1 MSADVLHFAV
11 MDRNPNRIREWRL
24 ARGLSQDALAD
35 IVGCSKMQISG
46 LERGKP
52 KLDLEWMRRLA
63 DALAITPADL
73 LPVDDNPRALTD
85 EEWALIQ
92 QFRAGDDRGRDELQ
106 RVADVLLPFRGRDDA
121 NGRNA
126 A

>member
-1 MSADVLHFAV
+1 
-11 MDRNPNRIREWRL
+11 MDENPNRIRELRL
-24 ARGLSQDALAD
+24 AKGWSQQRLAD
-35 IVGCSKMQISG
+35 EVGCSKMQVSG

-52 KLDLEWMRRLA
+52 KLDQDWMRRLA
-63 DALAITPADL
+63 GPLGVTPADL
-73 LPVDDNPRALTD
+73 LPVEDNPRALTE

-106 RVADVLLPFRGRDDA
+106 RVADVLLPFRGSPVD
-121 NGRNA
+121 NGRDA

>member
-1 MSADVLHFAV
+1 
-11 MDRNPNRIREWRL
+11 MDENPNRIREWRL
-24 ARGLSQDALAD
+24 AKNWSQQRLAD
-35 IVGCSKMQISG
+35 EVGCSKMQISG
-46 LERGKP
+46 LERGAP

-63 DALAITPADL
+63 GPLGVTPADL
-73 LPVDDNPRALTD
+73 LPIDDNPRALSE

-92 QFRAGDDRGRDELQ
+92 QYRAGDDRGRDELQ
-106 RVADVLLPFRGRDDA
+106 RVADVLLPFRGHDDT

>member
-1 MSADVLHFAV
+1 
-11 MDRNPNRIREWRL
+11 MDENPNRIRELRL
-24 ARGLSQDALAD
+24 AKGWSQQRLAD
-35 IVGCSKMQISG
+35 EIGCSKMSISG

-52 KLDLEWMRRLA
+52 ELDQKWMRRLA
-63 DALAITPADL
+63 PALGVTPADI
-73 LPVDDNPRALTD
+73 LPVEDNPRVLSE

-106 RVADVLLPFRGRDDA
+106 RVADVLLPFRDDDAAGGRD
-121 NGRNA
+121 A

>member
-11 MDRNPNRIREWRL
+11 MDENPNRIRELRL
-24 ARGLSQDALAD
+24 AKGWSQQQLAD
-35 IVGCSKMQISG
+35 EVGCSKMQISG

-52 KLDLEWMRRLA
+52 KLDQDWMRRLA
-63 DALAITPADL
+63 EPLGVTPADL
-73 LPVDDNPRALTD
+73 LPVEDNPRALTE

-106 RVADVLLPFRGRDDA
+106 RVADVLLPFRTQPGNDGRD
-121 NGRNA
+121 A

>member
-11 MDRNPNRIREWRL
+11 MDRNPNRIRELRL
-24 ARGLSQDALAD
+24 AKGWSQDRLAEE
-35 IVGCSKMQISG
+35 VGCSKMQISG
-46 LERGKP
+46 LERGRP

-63 DALAITPADL
+63 VPLGVTPADL
-73 LPVDDNPRALTD
+73 LPVDDNPRALSE

-106 RVADVLLPFRGRDDA
+106 RVADVLLPFRDDRSADGRD
-121 NGRNA
+121 A